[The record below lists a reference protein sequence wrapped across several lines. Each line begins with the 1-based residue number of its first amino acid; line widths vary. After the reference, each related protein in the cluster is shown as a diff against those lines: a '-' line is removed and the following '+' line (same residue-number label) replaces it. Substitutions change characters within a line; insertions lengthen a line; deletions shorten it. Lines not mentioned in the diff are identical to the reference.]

1 MAGNSTAR
9 TTWTETP
16 TSVSLTL
23 VRYLFS
29 HYFYSGLGVACG
41 VLGVALVT
49 YALFDLTTAAAASTG
64 ALAVS
69 IADVPRAAYLKRQQ
83 LLAALVLTTITTLVV
98 LLADRS
104 YVLQGVVILTIS
116 FSAAMLTAYGKES
129 LPVSMAVL
137 IMMAIALGTPAPDV
151 PQILQHTAIFALG
164 GIAYLGY
171 ALALAVLLR
180 FRTKQQ
186 ALAECLY
193 EFARYLKFKANFYET
208 DAGLDATY
216 RTMIGQQAVMNE
228 RLQSARDLVF
238 RDLTTSR
245 DGQLANTLIAMLDV
259 HEHILAAQTD
269 FEFLRQRF
277 AGSDVLMFLRDL
289 ALKSAQGLEQI
300 SFAILRNREPRSA
313 VNYKAELLAIRYELD
328 HHASVA
334 NPEDVRAVA
343 VLTEIY
349 ETVRQSIAQIERLHT
364 VARTPVEPRDILGG
378 ADLRALRQPDQPLA
392 PAHARSFATQVARV
406 PLRPSHHA
414 RHGLRLPAVQRSPYA
429 AHSQWILL
437 TLAVIMRPNFSL
449 TKQRRTDRV
458 VGNAIGCALTACL
471 LHFSP
476 GPTLVFVASFAS
488 LAVAHTFAP
497 IKYRYT
503 AAAACVMALLQLHLL
518 NPEDHFAIGERLID
532 TAVGA
537 LLAYAFSYVLPHWEH
552 RDLPKLAASLLE
564 AAVQYASATLAFP
577 AQDMEYRLARKR
589 FNDAIGLLSMAFGR
603 MLQEPKRRHFIKAE
617 LSALITANYLL
628 AAHLAAVKVLLQR
641 RAADIDAAHAGQL
654 MHETRETV
662 QTDLAQA
669 ISILTKQAST
679 AKESSRRFGTFRE
692 ARRCRQPTGTSKC
705 RSNIDCKVSPR
716 TRAGS
721 ASCRVLSRPVD
732 ILRHHGRR
740 QMKPCASA
748 PLVV

>member
-1 MAGNSTAR
+1 MADDSIPR
-9 TTWTETP
+9 TTWTDTP

-23 VRYLFS
+23 VRYIFS
-29 HYFYSGLGVACG
+29 HYFYSGLGVAGG
-41 VLGVALVT
+41 VLGVALTT
-49 YALFDLTTAAAASTG
+49 YTLADLTTAVAASTG
-64 ALAVS
+64 ALGVS

-83 LLAALVLTTITTLVV
+83 LLAALVLTTITTLVI
-98 LLADRS
+98 LLSDSS
-104 YVLQGVVILTIS
+104 YVLQGVVILAIS

-151 PQILQHTAIFALG
+151 SQILQHTAIFALG
-164 GIAYLGY
+164 GVAYLGY
-171 ALALAVLLR
+171 ALALAVLLQ

-186 ALAECLY
+186 GLAECLY

-208 DAGLDATY
+208 DADLDATY
-216 RTMIGQQAVMNE
+216 RTVIGQQAVMNE

-238 RDLTTSR
+238 RDLTSAR
-245 DGQLANTLIAMLDV
+245 DGQLASTLIAMLDV

-269 FEFLRQRF
+269 YECLRERF

-313 VNYKAELLAIRYELD
+313 VNYRAELLAIRYELD
-328 HHASVA
+328 RLSSTEIPA
-334 NPEDVRAVA
+334 DRRAIA
-343 VLTEIY
+343 VLAEIY
-349 ETVRQSIAQIERLHT
+349 ETVGQSIAQIERLHT
-364 VARTPVEPRDILGG
+364 VARTPVEPSDVLGG
-378 ADLRALRQPDQPLA
+378 ADLQRFVSQISISPRPMFDHLRRRSPVFRYALRTTLA
-392 PAHARSFATQVARV
+392 MGCGYLLSNI
-406 PLRPSHHA
+406 L
-414 RHGLRLPAVQRSPYA
+414 PYA

-476 GPTLVFVASFAS
+476 GPGLLFAASFVS

-537 LLAYAFSYVLPHWEH
+537 LLAYAFSFVLPHWEY

-564 AAVQYASATLAFP
+564 AAVRYASATLVLP
-577 AQDMEYRLARKR
+577 ADDMEYRLARKR
-589 FNDAIGLLSMAFGR
+589 FTDAIGLLSMAFGR
-603 MLQEPKRRHFIKAE
+603 MLEEPKSRHFIKAE
-617 LSALITANYLL
+617 LTALITANYLL
-628 AAHLAAVKVLLQR
+628 AAHLAAVKVMLQR
-641 RAADIDAAHAGQL
+641 RATDIDAVHAGQL
-654 MHETRETV
+654 MNATRV
-662 QTDLAQA
+662 AVRTDLAEA
-669 ISILTKQAST
+669 IATLTKQARIPIDVAQMHRLPEST
-679 AKESSRRFGTFRE
+679 NLRATGWAAEVSLDHRLRSITVDARKIRE
-692 ARRCRQPTGTSKC
+692 
-705 RSNIDCKVSPR
+705 
-716 TRAGS
+716 
-721 ASCRVLSRPVD
+721 LSIAIV
-732 ILRHHGRR
+732 
-740 QMKPCASA
+740 ATA
-748 PLVV
+748 

>member
-1 MAGNSTAR
+1 MPQHLRLAHPLIVAANSTAR

-23 VRYLFS
+23 VRYIFS

-41 VLGVALVT
+41 VLGVALAT
-49 YALFDLTTAAAASTG
+49 YSVSDLTTAVAASTG

-83 LLAALVLTTITTLVV
+83 LLAALVLTTITTLLI
-98 LLADRS
+98 LLSDPS
-104 YVLQGVVILTIS
+104 YALQGIAILAIS
-116 FSAAMLTAYGKES
+116 FGAAMLTAYGKES

-151 PQILQHTAIFALG
+151 AQILQHSAFFALG

-193 EFARYLKFKANFYET
+193 EFARYLKLKANFYET
-208 DAGLDATY
+208 DVDLDATY
-216 RTMIGQQAVMNE
+216 RVVISQQALMNE
-228 RLQSARDLVF
+228 RLQSARDLAF
-238 RDLTTSR
+238 RDLKSQR

-269 FEFLRQRF
+269 YECLRERF

-289 ALKSAQGLEQI
+289 ALKSALGLEQI

-328 HHASVA
+328 HHSSAGIPGDA
-334 NPEDVRAVA
+334 RAIA

-364 VARTPVEPRDILGG
+364 VARTPAEPKDVLGG
-378 ADLRALRQPDQPLA
+378 ADLQRFVNKISISPRPMFDQLRFGSPVFRYAVRTMLA
-392 PAHARSFATQVARV
+392 MGCGYLLSNI
-406 PLRPSHHA
+406 L
-414 RHGLRLPAVQRSPYA
+414 PYA

-471 LHFSP
+471 LYFSP
-476 GPTLVFVASFAS
+476 GPGLLFAASFVS

-537 LLAYAFSYVLPHWEH
+537 LLAYGFSYVLPHWEY
-552 RDLPKLAASLLE
+552 RDLPKLSASMLDAA
-564 AAVQYASATLAFP
+564 ARYANATLILP
-577 AQDMEYRLARKR
+577 AQDLDYRLARKR
-589 FNDAIGLLSMAFGR
+589 FTDAIGLLSVAFGR
-603 MLQEPKRRHFIKAE
+603 MLEEPSSRHFIKAE
-617 LSALITANYLL
+617 LSAFITANYLL

-641 RAADIDAAHAGQL
+641 RTKEIDAAHAGPL
-654 MHETRETV
+654 MDETREV
-662 QTDLAQA
+662 VRTDLSQA
-669 ISILTKQAST
+669 ITFLTKQEETTKDAP
-679 AKESSRRFGTFRE
+679 ESHKPHERVGIPTSDWNAEVSLDHRLRSIVADARKIRE
-692 ARRCRQPTGTSKC
+692 LSKAIAA
-705 RSNIDCKVSPR
+705 N
-716 TRAGS
+716 
-721 ASCRVLSRPVD
+721 
-732 ILRHHGRR
+732 
-740 QMKPCASA
+740 
-748 PLVV
+748 